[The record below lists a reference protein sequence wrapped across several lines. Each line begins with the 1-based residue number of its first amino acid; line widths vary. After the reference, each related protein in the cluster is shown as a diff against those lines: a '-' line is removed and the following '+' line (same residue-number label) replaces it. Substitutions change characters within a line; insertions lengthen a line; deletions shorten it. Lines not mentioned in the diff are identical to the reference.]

1 MELLIVTCDAL
12 WKVLLPQYMS
22 RPTTPSAWRRVSQGF
37 EQMWN
42 FPHCVGA
49 IDGKHNI
56 VVQAPACLGSTFFNY
71 KDTHSI
77 VLMANYSATK
87 K

>member
-1 MELLIVTCDAL
+1 MGSSTVSGIIDSTCDAL
-12 WKVLLPQYMS
+12 WKVLLPKYMS

-49 IDGKHNI
+49 IDGKHI
-56 VVQAPACLGSTFFNY
+56 VVQAPACSGSTFFNY
-71 KDTHSI
+71 KAHI
-77 VLMANYSATK
+77 A
-87 K
+87 